1 MLVEGF
7 SKKSD
12 AQLSG
17 RTDTMKRVVFDDV
30 PVPSHYMAAPSDQL
44 VSLKPGDYVAV
55 EVHACTSGTLFAKPV
70 AKTTVQAYTAAQAA
84 LAVHESSPP
93 VEQRQ
98 AAAVMC

>member
-30 PVPSHYMAAPSDQL
+30 PVPSQLGAAPSDQL

-55 EVHACTSGTLFAKPV
+55 EVHACTSGTLFAKPL
-70 AKTTVQAYTAAQAA
+70 AKTTLQQYAAAQAA
-84 LAVHESSPP
+84 SAVHEHSPP

-98 AAAVMC
+98 AAAMMC

>member
-1 MLVEGF
+1 MEGF

-17 RTDTMKRVVFDDV
+17 RTDTMKRVVFDAV
-30 PVPSHYMAAPSDQL
+30 PVPTHHMAAPSDQL

-55 EVHACTSGTLFAKPV
+55 EVHACTSGTLFAKPL
-70 AKTTVQAYTAAQAA
+70 AKTTLQAYAAAH
-84 LAVHESSPP
+84 AVSGIDEPP

-98 AAAVMC
+98 AAVMC